1 MMESEGAKVKQTRKG
16 NFSESE
22 LRTLVSQFA
31 QNKTL
36 LQAKHSST
44 VTNQKKA
51 KVWGSITAALNAT
64 GTVPRTADNVK
75 KKWLELKRNG
85 VAFSSARKRPKT
97 GGGPPPEEP
106 WYVEYVLDIVGEK
119 SAILAGIEGRHVFD
133 FVW

>member
-1 MMESEGAKVKQTRKG
+1 MESEGAKVKQTRKG

-64 GTVPRTADNVK
+64 GTVPRTVDNEK
-75 KKWLELKRNG
+75 KEEEMVG
-85 VAFSSARKRPKT
+85 TKT
-97 GGGPPPEEP
+97 QRSC
-106 WYVEYVLDIVGEK
+106 I
-119 SAILAGIEGRHVFD
+119 
-133 FVW
+133 